1 MTREEWART
10 GFPGGEGRPV
20 SCVCVC
26 ACREGLVPGTTR
38 GFCDGVGQGVG
49 GGLKTISVVDKLDF
63 SCVRARGK
71 KLPITDDNAD
81 E

>member
-1 MTREEWART
+1 MLRA
-10 GFPGGEGRPV
+10 FPQEDAAAAETDVRR
-20 SCVCVC
+20 
-26 ACREGLVPGTTR
+26 AW
-38 GFCDGVGQGVG
+38 

>member
-1 MTREEWART
+1 VSAGSGARA
-10 GFPGGEGRPV
+10 FPPER
-20 SCVCVC
+20 
-26 ACREGLVPGTTR
+26 AAAGTDVR
-38 GFCDGVGQGVG
+38 RAR